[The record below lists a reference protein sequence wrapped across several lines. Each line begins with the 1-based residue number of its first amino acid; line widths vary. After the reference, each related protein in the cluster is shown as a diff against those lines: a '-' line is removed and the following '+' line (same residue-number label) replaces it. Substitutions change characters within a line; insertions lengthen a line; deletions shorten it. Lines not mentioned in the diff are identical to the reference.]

1 MRHRIAGNRINMP
14 EARRRAAFRSLI
26 DGLFTHE
33 AITTTDARAKA
44 IQAEAEHLIA
54 IAIRGHNASRAHL
67 RAAVPDDEVAEQVLA
82 LARRGRFRM
91 DETIAPLADLNAERH
106 QQGVYPLSEE
116 GRRRREERLTAFQRE
131 MTALISNREEAQRA
145 LTAAREAMA
154 IELHARRTILRHL
167 PQELPVKKVF
177 EQFVPRY
184 SSRPGGYTRISKIG
198 FRPGDGAHMVRLE
211 MV

>member
-14 EARRRAAFRSLI
+14 EPRRRAAFRNLI

-33 AITTTDARAKA
+33 HVHTTTARAKA
-44 IQAEAEHLIA
+44 VQGEAERLIA
-54 IAIRGHNASRAHL
+54 IAIRGHNDAWAHL
-67 RAAVPDDEVAEQVLA
+67 KAVVSEDDTAEQVLA
-82 LARRGRFRM
+82 LARRARFNL
-91 DETIAPLADLNAERH
+91 DESIPTNAERAEL
-106 QQGVYPLSEE
+106 GKFPL
-116 GRRRREERLTAFQRE
+116 GDDARKFKQDRLSAFQKE
-131 MTALISNREEAQRA
+131 LLGLIKDRDEAQRA

-167 PQELPVKKVF
+167 PHELAVRKIF

-184 SSRPGGYTRISKIG
+184 ASRAGGFTRITKIG
-198 FRPGDGAHMVRLE
+198 HRAGDAAEIARLE